1 MKCIFISLE
10 QKHDRGQVIV
20 ISLSCSFDCA
30 LPGCK
35 STFIFRLAKEIPGF
49 FKLHLLRGVE
59 VTRLGGEIDYTLV
72 VSLSGGE
79 VTEYLLL

>member
-1 MKCIFISLE
+1 MKCNYIPWNRNTTEVRF
-10 QKHDRGQVIV
+10 V
-20 ISLSCSFDCA
+20 ISLSYSFDCA
-30 LPGCK
+30 LPECK
-35 STFIFRLAKEIPGF
+35 STFIFRLAKEIPEF

>member
-1 MKCIFISLE
+1 MYLYPLE

-20 ISLSCSFDCA
+20 ISLSYSFDCA
-30 LPGCK
+30 LPGCE
-35 STFIFRLAKEIPGF
+35 STFIFRIAKEIPGF